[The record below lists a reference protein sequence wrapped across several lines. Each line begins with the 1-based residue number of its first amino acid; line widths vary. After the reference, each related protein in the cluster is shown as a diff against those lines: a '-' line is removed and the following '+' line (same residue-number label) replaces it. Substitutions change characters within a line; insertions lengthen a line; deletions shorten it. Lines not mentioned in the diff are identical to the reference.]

1 MGGTTG
7 EEHGRDPVDDL
18 GEAWRWGIDASRQM
32 GERLLEL
39 YGQVGAAALDG
50 VARNG
55 GDDLRQV
62 RRDMERWVDLS
73 VELFDRAFTVMRRL
87 GSDERNGNG
96 VAPAPASLTG
106 RPGARCSGEIWVHN
120 VSNGDRRT
128 PVLRCAGLTS
138 ADGSQIP
145 ASHVII
151 ETDPGPLRAGAS
163 QRVSVLVDVPAS
175 AAGIYHGQIL
185 SDASPDSVIQLRLDV
200 RADGA

>member
-1 MGGTTG
+1 MGRTTG

-39 YGQVGAAALDG
+39 YGQVGAAAIDG

-87 GSDERNGNG
+87 GGDERNGNG
-96 VAPAPASLTG
+96 AVPAASLVG

-120 VSNGDRRT
+120 VSDGDRRT
-128 PVLRCAGLTS
+128 PVLRCPGLTS

-145 ASHVII
+145 ASEVTI

-163 QRVSVLVDVPAS
+163 RRVAVLVDVPAS

-185 SDASPDSVIQLRLDV
+185 SDASPDSVIPLRLDV